1 MKIISGKRR
10 IGKTSE
16 LIITSKMTG
25 YPIVTSNQSSAEN
38 IKNMAKDMNC
48 EIPEPITISQ
58 FNSREFKGYKH
69 LINRVLVDN
78 VEFILE
84 EALTSYL
91 GVEVVTAV
99 LNKEK

>member
-25 YPIVTSNQSSAEN
+25 YPIVTSNISSAEN

-48 EIPEPITISQ
+48 EIPEPITILQ
-58 FNSREFKGYKH
+58 FNNREFKH
-69 LINRVLVDN
+69 LINRVLIDN
-78 VEFILE
+78 LEFILE

-99 LNKEK
+99 LNKEE

>member
-1 MKIISGKRR
+1 MKIIFGKRG

-25 YPIVTSNQSSAEN
+25 FPIVTSTISSVEN

-58 FNSREFKGYKH
+58 FNNREFKH
-69 LINRVLVDN
+69 LINRVLIDN
-78 VEFILE
+78 LEFILE
-84 EALTSYL
+84 EALTSYI
-91 GVEVVTAV
+91 GAEVVTAV
-99 LNKEK
+99 LNEEE

>member
-1 MKIISGKRR
+1 MKIIFGKRG

-25 YPIVTSNQSSAEN
+25 YQIVTSSQSSAEN
-38 IKNMAKDMNC
+38 IKNMSKDMNC

-69 LINRVLVDN
+69 SINKVLIDN
-78 VEFILE
+78 LEFVLE
-84 EALTSYL
+84 EALQSYL

-99 LNKEK
+99 LNKEE